1 LLDVICLVELPIN
14 INKKNISESF
24 KSENITHVIRS
35 YLRVLKLTKKPS
47 REEFLTIAK
56 VAGLGILA
64 VGVLGFIEY
73 ILLVMIPQFV
83 MNKP

>member
-1 LLDVICLVELPIN
+1 MNSTSIN
-14 INKKNISESF
+14 QSLK
-24 KSENITHVIRS
+24 T

-64 VGVLGFIEY
+64 IGVVGFLIYV
-73 ILLVMIPQFV
+73 LLVEMPQWV
-83 MNKP
+83 

>member
-1 LLDVICLVELPIN
+1 MAEDLFDLSKIN
-14 INKKNISESF
+14 STSINQSLK
-24 KSENITHVIRS
+24 T

-64 VGVLGFIEY
+64 IGVVGFLIYV
-73 ILLVMIPQFV
+73 LLVEMPQWV
-83 MNKP
+83 

>member
-1 LLDVICLVELPIN
+1 MNSASIN
-14 INKKNISESF
+14 QSLK
-24 KSENITHVIRS
+24 T

-64 VGVLGFIEY
+64 IGFIGFLIY
-73 ILLVMIPQFV
+73 VLLVEMPKWV
-83 MNKP
+83 

>member
-1 LLDVICLVELPIN
+1 MAEEFDIKELNSN
-14 INKKNISESF
+14 IGQ
-24 KSENITHVIRS
+24 TLRS

-64 VGVLGFIEY
+64 IGFVGFIIY
-73 ILLVMIPQFV
+73 ILLVELPKMV
-83 MNKP
+83 

>member
-1 LLDVICLVELPIN
+1 LAENSFDLSN
-14 INKKNISESF
+14 INSTSINQTLK
-24 KSENITHVIRS
+24 T

-64 VGVLGFIEY
+64 IGFVGFLIYV
-73 ILLVMIPQFV
+73 LLVEMPKWV
-83 MNKP
+83 

>member
-1 LLDVICLVELPIN
+1 LAENSFDLSN
-14 INKKNISESF
+14 INSASINQSLK
-24 KSENITHVIRS
+24 T

-64 VGVLGFIEY
+64 IGFIGFLIY
-73 ILLVMIPQFV
+73 VLLVEMPKWV
-83 MNKP
+83 

>member
-1 LLDVICLVELPIN
+1 VKYLAEEFDIKELNSN
-14 INKKNISESF
+14 IGQ
-24 KSENITHVIRS
+24 TLRS

-64 VGVLGFIEY
+64 IGFVGFIIY
-73 ILLVMIPQFV
+73 VLLVELPRMV
-83 MNKP
+83 

>member
-1 LLDVICLVELPIN
+1 MAENSFDLSN
-14 INKKNISESF
+14 INSASINQTLK
-24 KSENITHVIRS
+24 T

-64 VGVLGFIEY
+64 IGFVGFLIYV
-73 ILLVMIPQFV
+73 LLVEMPKWV
-83 MNKP
+83 